1 MGVIAGSWERPKAME
16 LCMRSL
22 DFLRAGFL
30 GAGIL
35 GAAALVFVLI
45 DGAALRA
52 QPALTAYA
60 QPQALVALEG
70 GRRINLVCQGRN
82 PGPNQAQGAPTVILT
97 AGVGD
102 WSASWNAVQPLV
114 ARTTRVCAWDRPGF
128 GHSDASPQIQSADKL
143 ADDLAAALKAG
154 GIAAPYILVAH
165 SAGSFETLL
174 FADRHRAEVAGMVL
188 VDPSPPDIAERIGA
202 VSPLAQKLLL
212 GDLANRAGALS
223 RCAAGPAAA
232 APADA
237 GICFRLPE
245 HARPLA
251 ETFAARDQD
260 PQRLQTRASLFAQFE
275 ANTRLLHNPV
285 RNYGNMP
292 LAVLTSEKTPAAAL
306 PTEQPARTAALEALW
321 NKSHDEMAAL
331 SRRGSNRIVPGTGH
345 QIQLEQPQAVAAAIA
360 RVVEQARER

>member
-1 MGVIAGSWERPKAME
+1 MLGVPIH
-16 LCMRSL
+16 
-22 DFLRAGFL
+22 
-30 GAGIL
+30 
-35 GAAALVFVLI
+35 
-45 DGAALRA
+45 A
-52 QPALTAYA
+52 QPAALTAYA
-60 QPQALVALEG
+60 QPQALVAVTG
-70 GRRINLVCQGRN
+70 SRKINLVCQG
-82 PGPNQAQGAPTVILT
+82 PNQSPNQSQPGPTVILT
-97 AGVGD
+97 AGAGD

-114 ARTTRVCAWDRPGF
+114 ARTNRVCAWDRPGF
-128 GHSDASPQIQSADKL
+128 GHSDASTEIQSADKL
-143 ADDLAAALKAG
+143 ADDLAATLKAG

-174 FADRHRAEVAGMVL
+174 FADRHPAEIAGMVL
-188 VDPSPPDIAERIGA
+188 VDPSPPDMVERMGA
-202 VSPLAQKLLL
+202 VSPLAQKLLR

-223 RCAAGPAAA
+223 RCAASPAEA

-251 ETFAARDQD
+251 EIFAARDQD

-292 LAVLTSEKTPAAAL
+292 LAILTSEKMPLAAL
-306 PTEQPARTAALEALW
+306 PAEQPAQTAALEAFW
-321 NKSHDEMAAL
+321 NGSHDEMATL
-331 SRRGSNRIVPGTGH
+331 SRRGSNRIVPGAGH

-360 RVVEQARER
+360 RVVEQAQER